1 MVMFLFVTLMVILRS
16 LNVLHS
22 AKNLRIVSK
31 SILFNHRE
39 IFCWFWRIQ
48 GGPVYYTDEFIN
60 DDFEDDIED
69 VNVLEDEFKQE
80 QDQDQ
85 EQSQLQELGQE

>member
-1 MVMFLFVTLMVILRS
+1 MILRS

-22 AKNLRIVSK
+22 AKNLRIVSNK
-31 SILFNHRE
+31 YLVQSSGDLLLVS
-39 IFCWFWRIQ
+39 RIQ